1 MNNNIFIKQQGK
13 DLVKFEAHKPPI
25 FEDVKNSEFVQY
37 GYVARGD
44 KEAKKWNN
52 LYPDYLLY
60 LYNRSAKNNSIIN
73 GKNKYIVGQG
83 WTYDSIGLDFEKKRE
98 LKAFTRKLE
107 QSKITRDLSLD
118 RTIFGGFACEI
129 ITSNDSSKIT
139 PSHIDFS
146 KIRQYKITTDKD
158 GNKSELKYGY
168 TDDWTVRN
176 PEDNDDFETL
186 YPFTWDS
193 NDIDSN
199 KRYIV
204 YYKDYR
210 PDSKEY
216 PLPDYIG
223 AVPYIE
229 SDYEISNFVLNNVK
243 NGFSGGYLVQFNNGD
258 PTDEQK
264 SDINKQFDNAFT
276 GTDNAG
282 TVLKSFNEDKESG
295 IEITPLGA
303 NGQDDRYNSLNIQI
317 RGEIFTGHN
326 FNPAIAGITDGNGF
340 NNNAGEIRV
349 ASEMFQNTYVDT
361 EQKVLEDFFNSVA
374 GYNELPEKLSII
386 KLQVVAE
393 PLSEATIVQISTVNE
408 LRDKVGMPPST
419 VESNKVSEALSTLS
433 PLVATKILETMS
445 AKEVRELIGLT
456 TADAGVQTS
465 VQMSSQEIDKAITEH
480 FSSCGINDGDY
491 EVIEFRELKAEDMV
505 DAFYQADKFK
515 REYFISKEE
524 NIILGLLNNGRT
536 PNEIATEL
544 GVSESDLGEFIDSL
558 IEQELI
564 NSENEL
570 TPKGR
575 TEIEQNQVFV
585 VYKYAL
591 RGDAPKLEGGTSRP
605 FCSSLMRQSL
615 TKSWTR
621 QDIELL
627 NNNTPG
633 LDVFTS
639 RGGFYNNPKTGVT
652 TPFCRHV
659 WQQRLVRLK

>member
-13 DLVKFEAHKPPI
+13 ALVKFEAHKPPL

-73 GKNKYIVGQG
+73 AKNKYIVGQG
-83 WTYDSIGLDFEKKRE
+83 WSFNNTGLTFQQRTN
-98 LKAFTRKLE
+98 LKAFSRSLE
-107 QSKITRDLSLD
+107 KSKITRDLSLD

-146 KIRQYKITTDKD
+146 KVRQFKITTDKE
-158 GNKSELKYGY
+158 GNKSDLKYGY
-168 TDDWTVRN
+168 TSDWSVKN
-176 PEDNDDFETL
+176 PEDNEDFETL
-186 YPFTWDS
+186 YPFTWDE

-243 NGFSGGYLVQFNNGD
+243 NGFSGGYLVQFNNGT
-258 PTDEQK
+258 PTDEDK
-264 SDINKQFDNAFT
+264 ADIDRRFDNAFT

-282 TVLKSFNEDKESG
+282 SVLKSFNEDKESG
-295 IEITPLGA
+295 IEITPLNA
-303 NGQDDRYNSLNIQI
+303 NGQDDRYINLNKQIQ
-317 RGEIFTGHN
+317 GEIFTGHN
-326 FNPAIAGITDGNGF
+326 FNPAISGITDGNGF

-361 EQKVLEDFFNSVA
+361 EQGVLEDFFNSVA
-374 GYNELPEKLSII
+374 GYNGLPEKLTII
-386 KLQVVAE
+386 KLEVVSE
-393 PLSEATIVQISTVNE
+393 PLSEATIVQISTIDE
-408 LRDKVGMPPST
+408 LRDRAGMSPSL

-445 AKEVRELIGLT
+445 AKEVRDLIGLKT
-456 TADAGVQTS
+456 TSAGVQTS
-465 VQMSSQEIDKAITEH
+465 VQLSSQEIDTAITEH
-480 FSSCGINDGDY
+480 FSSCGINDEDY
-491 EVIEFRELKAEDMV
+491 DVIDFRELKASDMN
-505 DAFYQADKFK
+505 DAFYQGEKFK

-524 NIILGLLNNGRT
+524 SLILGLLNKGET
-536 PNEIATEL
+536 PSAISTAT
-544 GVSESDLGEFIDSL
+544 GISQTDLAEFIDNL
-558 IEQELI
+558 VEQGLI
-564 NSENEL
+564 NEDGEL
-570 TPKGR
+570 TPKGK
-575 TEIEQNQVFV
+575 TETEQNEVFV

-591 RGDAPKLEGGTSRP
+591 RGDAPKLEGGSSRP
-605 FCSSLMRQSL
+605 FCSSLMRQSQF
-615 TKSWTR
+615 KSWTR
-621 QDIELL
+621 EDINAL
-627 NNNTPG
+627 NNNQG
-633 LDVFTS
+633 LDVFSS

>member
-1 MNNNIFIKQQGK
+1 MSNNIFLKQQGK
-13 DLVKFEAHKPPI
+13 ALVKFDAHKPPL
-25 FEDVKNSEFVQY
+25 FEEVKNNEFVQY

-44 KEAKKWNN
+44 KDAKKWNN

-83 WTYDSIGLDFEKKRE
+83 WAFDNISLSFEQRTS
-98 LKAFTRKLE
+98 LKAFTRLLE

-129 ITSNDSSKIT
+129 ITSNDSEKIT
-139 PSHIDFS
+139 TSHIDFS
-146 KIRQYKITTDKD
+146 KVRQFKITTDKE
-158 GNKSELKYGY
+158 GVKSELKYGY
-168 TDDWTVRN
+168 TSDWSVKN
-176 PEDNDDFETL
+176 PENNEDFETL

-193 NDIDSN
+193 NDIDNN

-229 SDYEISNFVLNNVK
+229 SDYEIGNFVLNNVK

-264 SDINKQFDNAFT
+264 ASIDAQFNNAFT

-282 TVLKSFNEDKESG
+282 KVLKSFNEDKESG

-303 NGQDDRYNSLNIQI
+303 NGQDDRYINLNKQIQ
-317 RGEIFTGHN
+317 GEIYTGHN
-326 FNPAIAGITDGNGF
+326 FNPSIVGITDGNGF

-361 EQKVLEDFFNSVA
+361 EQGVLEDFFNSVA
-374 GYNELPEKLSII
+374 GYNGLPERLKII
-386 KLQVVAE
+386 KLEVVSE

-408 LRDKVGMPPST
+408 LREKAGMPPST
-419 VESNKVSEALSTLS
+419 VEANKVSEALSTLS

-445 AKEVRELIGLT
+445 AKEVRDLIGLKT
-456 TADAGVQTS
+456 SSTGVQLSKQDT
-465 VQMSSQEIDKAITEH
+465 DKAITKH
-480 FSSCGINDGDY
+480 FETCGINDEDY
-491 EVIEFRELKAEDMV
+491 EIIESRELMASDMF
-505 DAFYQADKFK
+505 DAFKQAEQFK

-524 NIILGLLNNGRT
+524 NLILGLLNKGQT
-536 PNEIATEL
+536 TSQIANELQI
-544 GVSESDLGEFIDSL
+544 SETDLGDFIDSL
-558 IEQELI
+558 VSQELV
-564 NSENEL
+564 SSDGEL
-570 TPKGR
+570 TPQGKA
-575 TEIEQNQVFV
+575 EIEQNQVFV
-585 VYKYAL
+585 VYKYAK
-591 RGDAPKLEGGTSRP
+591 RGDAKGDSVISGTRD
-605 FCSSLMRQSL
+605 FCRDLVRQSIS
-615 TKSWTR
+615 KSWTR
-621 QDIELL
+621 ADIDAL
-627 NNNTPG
+627 NNKQG
-633 LDVFTS
+633 LDVFSS
-639 RGGFYNNPKTGVT
+639 RGGFYNNPNTGVT
-652 TPFCRHV
+652 TPYCRHV